1 MKKVVLLILVTCF
14 IQVSFSQTNVA
25 VIEPIVEDGVVST
38 IEKAI
43 LRSKLMSSITNKEVG
58 YEAFSR
64 ADIDAIMREQNFQ
77 YSGIVD
83 DATRLKLGSLGG
95 VDCLC
100 ISKLAEGGGYLN
112 IEVYLVNVQTGRIEN
127 TANKLILKDIP
138 SLESAA
144 VELGKQ
150 LVGLDVLEQQR
161 AALIEQQRQ
170 LELQRQAEIERQRQQ
185 QILEQQQLEQNLSA
199 LGQSF
204 EALGDAIVGY
214 QQAKNSYYI
223 VFWNQRSSPRRIT
236 MNGQD
241 IGIVPAYSS
250 KQFHVSL
257 NMQGTLKAIQ
267 TKDYL
272 FSPNIETYTIKGV
285 KAGQV
290 VKLTNK

>member
-25 VIEPIVEDGVVST
+25 IIEPIVEDGVVST

-58 YEAFSR
+58 YQAFTR
-64 ADIDAIMREQNFQ
+64 ADIDAIMQEQNFQ

-127 TANKLILKDIP
+127 TANKLILKDIS

-161 AALIEQQRQ
+161 TALLEQQRQ
-170 LELQRQAEIERQRQQ
+170 IELQRQAEIEKQQ
-185 QILEQQQLEQNLSA
+185 EQLEQSLSA
-199 LGQSF
+199 LGNSF
-204 EALGDAIVGY
+204 EALGDAIAGY
-214 QQAKNSYYI
+214 QQSKNSYYI

-236 MNGQD
+236 INGQN

-250 KQFHVSL
+250 KQFQVSL
-257 NMQGTLKAIQ
+257 DMQGTLKAIQ

-285 KAGQV
+285 HAGQV